1 MFKLHGRKGCRCCGF
16 GAPKTP
22 PGIKAPANADKL
34 IPVFSL
40 GLQPLSNAFAKDD
53 ELQSAHYPLEVLFCP
68 KCTLAQLSIVVP
80 PEILYTNYTYTTS
93 RSATMQRH
101 FESLLSFIR
110 SEQEPKS
117 VIEIGSNDGYFLE
130 YLKSQGAEHV
140 CGIDPS
146 ENLSE
151 IARKNLI
158 QTICGVFDKE
168 TAHLAADCVP
178 VPDVIVARHVF
189 GHVDD
194 LKDFVKTL
202 DSISGNHT
210 LILIEVPWAK
220 RLLERCEFDT
230 IYFEHLSYFTIKSI
244 ASLLDGTPFR
254 IHKIHEFPVH
264 GGALGIMLRRR
275 DYESTPH
282 ASVQNMI
289 SQEGISKMDWE
300 LMGECSS
307 RVVEKLVSLVRTA
320 KAAGK
325 TVAGYGASAK
335 MTVLM
340 NACKFTRKEIAF
352 VTDTTPMKQGCCI
365 PGTDISVV
373 DPGMLLRELPD
384 YTILGAW
391 NFSTEILEKE
401 SLYRTKGGVFVNPH
415 ENAL

>member
-1 MFKLHGRKGCRCCGF
+1 MFRLHNKGCRCCGY

-34 IPVFSL
+34 IPVFDL
-40 GLQPLSNAFAKDD
+40 GLQPLSNAFAKED
-53 ELQSAHYPLEVLFCP
+53 EIQSAHYPLEVLYCP
-68 KCTLAQLSIVVP
+68 QCTLAQLSIVVP
-80 PEILYTNYTYTTS
+80 PEILYKNYPYTTS
-93 RSATMQRH
+93 RSATMQKH
-101 FESLLSFIR
+101 FESLMSYIR
-110 SEQEPKS
+110 SEQQPQS

-130 YLKSQGAEHV
+130 YVKANGADYV

-151 IARKNLI
+151 VARNNLI
-158 QTICGVFDKE
+158 QTICGVFDNE
-168 TAHLAADCVP
+168 TARMAAACVP
-178 VPDVIVARHVF
+178 TPDVIVARHVF

-194 LKDFVKTL
+194 LKDFVKAL
-202 DSISGNHT
+202 DTIAGSNT

-244 ASLLDGTPFR
+244 VALLDGTPFR
-254 IHKIHEFPVH
+254 LHKIHEFPVH

-275 DYESTPH
+275 DHESTPH
-282 ASVQNMI
+282 ASVQHMI
-289 SQEGISKMDWE
+289 SQESISRMDWE
-300 LMGECSS
+300 MMSECSA

-340 NACKFTRKEIAF
+340 NACKFTRKDVRF
-352 VTDTTPMKQGCCI
+352 VTDTTLMKQWCCV
-365 PGTDISVV
+365 PGTDIVV
-373 DPGMLLRELPD
+373 ADPGALMRELPD

-391 NFSTEILEKE
+391 NFWEEILEKE
-401 SLYRTKGGVFVNPH
+401 SVYRKRGGVFVNPH
-415 ENAL
+415 EDNLI